1 VVRGRFALLARA
13 VEGFTL
19 IGNNTQWSSDVV
31 GGELLG
37 FTTAETLL
45 WLNRRQPLEPD
56 RWRIFPIATP
66 VAPA

>member
-1 VVRGRFALLARA
+1 L
-13 VEGFTL
+13 
-19 IGNNTQWSSDVV
+19 V

-66 VAPA
+66 VAPS